1 MTPLTPKTGVP
12 AIILTVFTALA
23 VLLSGCAREK
33 AGQPEKVT
41 IAVSVESLSAPLYVA
56 YEKGFFEQQG
66 LQVVFTPY
74 RTGRD
79 ALAALIGGNAQ
90 FCTVAETPVM
100 FAGLK
105 GEKIAVV
112 ATIADSDNHVKITA
126 RKDRGIAGPQDLA
139 GKTVGLRK
147 GTSAE
152 YFLHSYLTFHRI
164 AQDRVRTVDMG
175 PEEMA
180 EALVKGTI
188 DAAVAW
194 APFTTEQQ
202 NKLGINGISLEN
214 QYVYKILWNIVA
226 GQDFAVTHPE
236 TVQKLLRA
244 LLQAQHYLKENPE
257 DAQKIV
263 DGHIGKGTALGDI
276 NFDIRLS
283 QTLILSLEQE
293 ARWAIG
299 RGLADNRK
307 MPNYLRLLYPEGLKA
322 VAPESVLVVDK

>member
-1 MTPLTPKTGVP
+1 MALVPKFLVV
-12 AIILTVFTALA
+12 AIILTVFTGLA
-23 VLLSGCAREK
+23 VLVSGCAREK
-33 AGQPEKVT
+33 AGEPEKIT

-66 LQVVFTPY
+66 LQVVLTPY

-79 ALAALIGGNAQ
+79 ALSALIGGKAQ

-100 FAGLK
+100 FAVLE
-105 GEKIAVV
+105 GEKISVI

-126 RKDRGIAGPQDLA
+126 RKDRDIAGPQDIA

-147 GTSAE
+147 GTAAE
-152 YFLHSYLTFHRI
+152 FFLYSYLTFHRI
-164 AQDRVRTVDMG
+164 AKDRVRTVDMR

-202 NKLGINGISLEN
+202 NKLGINGLTLEN
-214 QYVYKILWNIVA
+214 QFIYKILWNMVA
-226 GQDFAVTHPE
+226 GQEFVVTHPE

-244 LLQAQHYLKENPE
+244 LLQAQHYLKEKPE

-263 DGHIGKGTALGDI
+263 DGRIGKGTTLGSI

-293 ARWAIG
+293 ARWAMS